1 MKSDTHPI
9 RILIRGSNDI
19 GSAAAHRLFSA
30 GYPVVIHDIP
40 QPAVTRRKM
49 AFTDAI
55 FDGSASLEGVRAARI
70 DDLSHLEK
78 FLASFQAI
86 PVVVEEFSILLKILQ
101 PAILVDARMRKRQ
114 QPEDQ
119 RGLAPLTIGLGPNFI
134 AGENIDLAVET
145 SWGAAMGKVIYQGAT
160 LPLRGEPRPLAGYA
174 RDRYVYAPAG
184 GVFSTELQ
192 VGDTVRAG
200 QVVAWVNET
209 PLHAP
214 LSGRLRGLTHS
225 GVPVSKGTKVIEV
238 DPRGESVRI
247 PGDINDVSDAEIA
260 GIAERPMR
268 IAEGVLQA
276 IQSWPNLP
284 TGSSRPTTPP

>member
-1 MKSDTHPI
+1 MKEDQKPV
-9 RILIRGSNDI
+9 RILVRGSNDI
-19 GSAAAHRLFSA
+19 GSAVAHRLFSA

-55 FDGSASLEGVRAARI
+55 FDGRASLEGVRAVRI
-70 DDLSHLEK
+70 DDLSLLEK
-78 FLASFQAI
+78 FLAAFQSI
-86 PVVVEEFSILLKILQ
+86 PVVVEDFSSLIKTLQ

-114 QPEDQ
+114 QPKDQ

-134 AGENIDLAVET
+134 AGENIDVAIET
-145 SWGAAMGKVIYQGAT
+145 SWGAALGQVIYQGAT
-160 LPLRGEPRPLAGYA
+160 LPLRGEPRPLAGHA

-184 GVFSTELQ
+184 GVFSTALQ

-214 LSGRLRGLTHS
+214 LSGRLRGLTHT
-225 GVPVSKGTKVIEV
+225 GVPVKQGTKVIEV
-238 DPRGESVRI
+238 DPRGESVSI

-260 GIAERPMR
+260 GIAKRPRR
-268 IAEGVLQA
+268 IAEGVLRAVQ
-276 IQSWPNLP
+276 P
-284 TGSSRPTTPP
+284 

>member
-1 MKSDTHPI
+1 MKENQKLV
-9 RILIRGSNDI
+9 RILIRGANDI
-19 GSAAAHRLFSA
+19 GSAVAHRLFKA

-55 FDGSASLEGVRAARI
+55 FDGSTALEGVRALRI
-70 DDLSHLEK
+70 DDLSLMETALSSPQ
-78 FLASFQAI
+78 FI
-86 PVVVEEFSILLKILQ
+86 PVVVEDFSTLLGTLQ
-101 PAILVDARMRKRQ
+101 PAVLVDARMRKRQ

-145 SWGAAMGKVIYQGAT
+145 SWGAALGQVIYQGAT
-160 LPLRGEPRPLAGYA
+160 LPLRGEPRPLAGHA
-174 RDRYVYAPAG
+174 RDRYVYAPITG
-184 GVFSTELQ
+184 KFYTEFQL
-192 VGDTVRAG
+192 GDTVEQG
-200 QVVAWVNET
+200 QVVALVDES

-225 GVPVSKGTKVIEV
+225 GVPVHKGTKVIEV
-238 DPRGESVRI
+238 DPRAESADTTGE
-247 PGDINDVSDAEIA
+247 AEIT
-260 GIAERPMR
+260 GIAERPRR

-276 IQSWPNLP
+276 IQS
-284 TGSSRPTTPP
+284 